1 MQNGFNTINLC
12 SYESVFIVLLVNFG
26 VWLVVMDFYFG
37 IWVRGVLNQI
47 LPIIVSMNESYVVYE
62 DHPQYIRLSARGKW
76 MLDTVF
82 SIEKQL
88 RKIPSGKKIIWD
100 LSSLSDFD
108 SAGVLL
114 FIEYLERFQKETTVE
129 VEGYTSSQKEM
140 YDLLHQNIPKI
151 QSPKKKHLVETIG
164 EKSVDF
170 FKDIHEFI
178 TFMGHLMYAF
188 VHTLLNPKEI
198 RFKETAYHIHQSG
211 FNALIIIGLT
221 SFLVGMVISYQGSV
235 QLAKF
240 GADIFIVD
248 TVAISLTRE
257 LAPMITAI
265 VIAGRSGSAYTA
277 EIGAMKITEEI
288 SAMKTMGFDPYTF
301 LVLPRIIA
309 LMIALP
315 LLIFFA
321 DIVGIFGGMVAAS
334 IQLDISM
341 TQFIN
346 RVYEVLE
353 VKHYIL
359 GMIKGPVFAFIIA
372 AVGCFRGFQVSDNT
386 ESIGQHTTASV
397 VNSIFLVIA
406 FDALFSIIF
415 TSLDL

>member
-1 MQNGFNTINLC
+1 MKKQFLM
-12 SYESVFIVLLVNFG
+12 YESN
-26 VWLVVMDFYFG
+26 
-37 IWVRGVLNQI
+37 
-47 LPIIVSMNESYVVYE
+47 P
-62 DHPQYIRLSARGKW
+62 DHLKLSARGKW
-76 MLDTVF
+76 MLDTVLQ
-82 SIEKQL
+82 IEKEL
-88 RKIPSGKKIIWD
+88 RKTPCDKKIIWD
-100 LSSLSDFD
+100 LSAVNDFD

-114 FIEYLERFQKETTVE
+114 FIEYLERFQKETSVE
-129 VEGYTSSQKEM
+129 VIGYTHSQKEM
-140 YDLLHQNIPKI
+140 YELLHKNIHAV
-151 QSPKKKHLVETIG
+151 QRPKKKRILEKIG
-164 EKSVDF
+164 ENSLEIY
-170 FKDIHEFI
+170 KDIKGFI
-178 TFMGHLMYAF
+178 TFIGHLTYAF
-188 VHTLLNPKEI
+188 IHTLLNPKEI
-198 RFKETAYHIHQSG
+198 RLKETVYHIHQSG

-248 TVAISLTRE
+248 TVAISITRE

-288 SAMKTMGFDPYTF
+288 AAMKTMGFDPYTF

-315 LLIFFA
+315 LLIFFSS
-321 DIVGIFGGMVAAS
+321 IMGIFGGMVAATMA
-334 IQLDISM
+334 LDISM
-341 TQFIN
+341 VQFIN
-346 RVYEVLE
+346 RLYEVLE

-372 AVGCFRGFQVSDNT
+372 AIGCFRGFQVSNNT
-386 ESIGQHTTASV
+386 ESIGHQTTASV

-406 FDALFSIIF
+406 FDALFSVIF
-415 TSLDL
+415 TELNL